1 MACACKVSQQLSYIE
16 KKYGTKTKV
25 SKKTSV
31 TVKAKMVL
39 NSILTGIIVI
49 LAAPV
54 MLVSIPFAG
63 KVINVNKVF
72 GIAQHEQYQQ
82 NV

>member
-16 KKYGTKTKV
+16 RKYGTKTKV

-31 TVKAKMVL
+31 TVMAKVVL

-49 LAAPV
+49 LASPI
-54 MLVSIPFAG
+54 MLISILFGG

-72 GIAQHEQYQQ
+72 GIAQHGRYQ
-82 NV
+82 